1 MPSKIR
7 QVGISES
14 ALSVDRAIRFVS
26 GPAVGGIALFVGTV
40 RNADHGADVVSLD
53 YTQHPS
59 ALDIL
64 TKCAEE
70 TARQHDVL
78 AIAVEHRVG
87 HLEVGDVA
95 VVVAIGAVHRGEA
108 LAACAHLINTLK
120 AEVPIWKE
128 QHFASGGAE
137 WVGLPEEDGERRA
150 EPVEAQDSALRQ
162 AQGAELNADGAELQA
177 QDAEFNADGA
187 ELQAQGAE
195 LNADGAELQAQGAEF
210 NADGAKLQAEGAE
223 LQAEGTEAQAQSA
236 VR

>member
-1 MPSKIR
+1 MPSKVR
-7 QVGISES
+7 EVGISES
-14 ALSVDRAIRFVS
+14 PLSVDHALRLVS
-26 GPAVGGIALFVGTV
+26 GPAVGGIALFIGTV
-40 RNADHGADVVSLD
+40 RNSDHGADVVSLD

-59 ALDIL
+59 AVEVL

-70 TARQHDVL
+70 TADHHDVL

-95 VVVAIGAVHRGEA
+95 VVVAVGAVHRGEA

-128 QHFASGGAE
+128 QHFASGGSE
-137 WVGLPEEDGERRA
+137 WVGLPDEDGEIGA

-162 AQGAELNADGAELQA
+162 AQGSEFNAQGSELNA
-177 QDAEFNADGA
+177 
-187 ELQAQGAE
+187 QGTE
-195 LNADGAELQAQGAEF
+195 
-210 NADGAKLQAEGAE
+210 LQAEGA
-223 LQAEGTEAQAQSA
+223 QAQAQTAEAQAQSA

>member
-14 ALSVDRAIRFVS
+14 SLSVDRAIRLVS
-26 GPAVGGIALFVGTV
+26 SPTVGGIALFVGTV

-59 ALDIL
+59 ALDVL
-64 TKCAEE
+64 TTCAEE

-87 HLEVGDVA
+87 HLEVGDIA

-128 QHFASGGAE
+128 QHFASGESE
-137 WVGLPEEDGERRA
+137 WVGLSSENDES
-150 EPVEAQDSALRQ
+150 EALPHTSPPRLLGH
-162 AQGAELNADGAELQA
+162 GAGS
-177 QDAEFNADGA
+177 G
-187 ELQAQGAE
+187 
-195 LNADGAELQAQGAEF
+195 
-210 NADGAKLQAEGAE
+210 
-223 LQAEGTEAQAQSA
+223 
-236 VR
+236 RP

>member
-1 MPSKIR
+1 MPSKVR
-7 QVGISES
+7 EVGISES
-14 ALSVDRAIRFVS
+14 PLSVDHALRLVS
-26 GPAVGGIALFVGTV
+26 GPAVGGIALFIGTV
-40 RNADHGADVVSLD
+40 RNSDHGADVVSLD

-59 ALDIL
+59 AVEVL

-70 TARQHDVL
+70 TADHHDVL

-95 VVVAIGAVHRGEA
+95 VVVAVGAVHRGEA

-128 QHFASGGAE
+128 QHFAFGGSE
-137 WVGLPEEDGERRA
+137 WVGLPDEDGEIGA

-162 AQGAELNADGAELQA
+162 TQGS
-177 QDAEFNADGA
+177 EFNA
-187 ELQAQGAE
+187 QGTE
-195 LNADGAELQAQGAEF
+195 
-210 NADGAKLQAEGAE
+210 LQAEGAQV
-223 LQAEGTEAQAQSA
+223 QAEGAQAQAQTAEAQAQSA